1 MADTARLEMKF
12 HELNDKI
19 RAVLLRV
26 ERLETRLDDQQVRS
40 VRYRTDQ
47 RDAIDVVTTSID
59 VVRDEL
65 NHLRSAFIGKHGNY

>member
-1 MADTARLEMKF
+1 MVDTARLEMKL

-26 ERLETRLDDQQVRS
+26 ERLETRLDDQQ
-40 VRYRTDQ
+40 
-47 RDAIDVVTTSID
+47 DAID

-65 NHLRSAFIGKHGNY
+65 IHLRSAFIGKHGNY